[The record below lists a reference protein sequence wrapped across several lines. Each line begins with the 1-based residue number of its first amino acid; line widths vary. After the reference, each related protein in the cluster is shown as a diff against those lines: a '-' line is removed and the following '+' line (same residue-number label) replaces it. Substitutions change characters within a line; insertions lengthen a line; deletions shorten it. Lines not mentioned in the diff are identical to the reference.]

1 MHKLA
6 PCLLITCSLFSGC
19 QAAGGPIDT
28 HSAPGAAVGPVA
40 ANAIA
45 GDMASQFAEHIDRPV
60 RTPIKMDADGSDYAS
75 ALEAALRGWG
85 FVVITDG
92 RVGKNQKP
100 IQLTYS
106 IDSLNGEVLAR
117 LMTPSIALGRAYA
130 TTTAGATPA
139 SPLSIMQRQ

>member
-1 MHKLA
+1 
-6 PCLLITCSLFSGC
+6 
-19 QAAGGPIDT
+19 
-28 HSAPGAAVGPVA
+28 
-40 ANAIA
+40 
-45 GDMASQFAEHIDRPV
+45 MASQFAEQIDRPV
-60 RTPIKMDADGSDYAS
+60 RTPIKMDADDSDYAS

-130 TTTAGATPA
+130 TTPAGATPT